1 MALDF
6 PSSPNSGATYTAS
19 GVTWV
24 WDGSKWEP
32 SATASGPFVPL
43 SGATMAGPLLLFE
56 DPQVALEAATKE
68 YVDAGDIATAASITA
83 SIPANYPLNSNRIIN
98 GDMRIDQRN
107 ASTGGT
113 AINVYTCDRWSYGA
127 TVAAKGTWSRAS
139 ALIPPNPVGFPYA
152 WKFLSSSA
160 YASLASDQFDLYQP
174 IEADMISDFNFGTA
188 NAQPITLS
196 FWVFV
201 GIAGIYSGAF
211 QNYTQTRSYPFS
223 YSIPVA
229 NTWTKITLTIPG
241 DTSGT
246 WVMSGNGGAAYLLFD
261 LGSGSNFHGPANTW
275 ANGSYLGVAGSISI
289 VGTNGAQILITGVK
303 LEIGSVA
310 TPFNYDSLA
319 KRLAD
324 CQRYYQI
331 VSAYWSGNASSG
343 SAYYALGWFPVTPR
357 AAPTLNGISQI
368 GAPAFPNAIGTLSG
382 GANSNTFVCDSRVCS
397 TTTTGGIF
405 ATVINASAEL

>member
-6 PSSPNSGATYTAS
+6 PSSPNPGATYTAS

-98 GDMRIDQRN
+98 GDMRINQRGVTSAAVPN
-107 ASTGGT
+107 A
-113 AINVYTCDRWSYGA
+113 YTVDRWWI
-127 TVAAKGTWSRAS
+127 AASQAGKANWLQT
-139 ALIPPNPVGFPYA
+139 NPSSSPGFPYY
-152 WKFLSSSA
+152 LGVGSISA
-160 YASLASDQFDLYQP
+160 YTSLATDQFQIYQA
-174 IEADMISDFNFGTA
+174 IEADMISDFQWGTP
-188 NAQPITLS
+188 NARPVTLS
-196 FWVFV
+196 FW
-201 GIAGIYSGAF
+201 AYSSLSGTF
-211 QNYTQTRSYPFS
+211 SGSIKQYGVNRSYPFI
-223 YSIPVA
+223 YTLPAAV
-229 NTWTKITLTIPG
+229 WTKIAITIPG
-241 DTSGT
+241 DTGGS
-246 WVMSGNGGAAYLLFD
+246 WVMSGNAGSLVLQFD
-261 LGSGSNFHGPANTW
+261 FGSGANFHGPANVW
-275 ANGSYLGVAGSISI
+275 ASANYIGVAGTQSI
-289 VGTNGAQILITGVK
+289 VAVNGASFYFTGVK

-310 TPFNYDSLA
+310 TPFNCDSLA

-343 SAYYALGWFPVTPR
+343 STYYAIGWLPVTPR